1 VNRKTR
7 MNHDYQQI
15 TRDSILDESFIRAV
29 FSGRQRGRELP
40 WIKVVVRPVL
50 IKGMKQLQFSYF
62 DEHKDI
68 SKNFAGGEAAQKT
81 AELIDLPFSNIH
93 LETGKGTIDIR
104 ITKKGK
110 VFLTEKK
117 FADPPETVDFSH
129 DRQKKKILSSNES
142 LPFLQAVGIMTRDG
156 KIKAD
161 MQRKFRQINEFLRL
175 VEETKAFDE
184 FIGKPMQVVDFGCG
198 NAYLT
203 FAIYYY
209 LNNLKGIQA
218 NITGVDIKADLLE
231 SHQEK
236 ARELGWDRL
245 TFQVGRI
252 EDYQPLRRPDMVL
265 ALHACD
271 TATDDALAQGIR
283 WESKVIVTAP
293 CCQHDL
299 QEQLSHTPMPPQFT
313 LLSHDGILFERMGD
327 ILTDALRAAILR
339 IMGYRTEVIQFV
351 STEHTAKNLM
361 IRSVKAF
368 PAGEARYIDEYQAL
382 KNFWN
387 VTPYLERLLSKQYP
401 ECF

>member
-1 VNRKTR
+1 
-7 MNHDYQQI
+7 MNNDYQQI
-15 TRDSILDESFIRAV
+15 TRNSILDESFIRAV

-62 DEHKDI
+62 DEQKDI

-117 FADPPETVDFSH
+117 FAEPPETVDFSH
-129 DRQKKKILSSNES
+129 DRQKKKILSPNEP

-184 FIGKPMQVVDFGCG
+184 FIGKPVQVVDFGCG

-218 NITGVDIKADLLE
+218 NIAGVDIKADLLE
-231 SHQEK
+231 SHQGK

-252 EDYQPLRRPDMVL
+252 EDYQPEQPPDMVL

-299 QEQLSHTPMPPQFT
+299 QEQLSHMPMPPQFK
-313 LLSHDGILFERMGD
+313 LLSHDGILYERMGD

-361 IRSVKAF
+361 IRSVKTF

-387 VTPYLERLLSKQYP
+387 VTPYLEKLLSKQYP
-401 ECF
+401 EWF